1 MKQNQK
7 GKNSFD
13 GDALKR
19 GDRKEH
25 FSADS
30 SSISSKKTS
39 SFGAADRSNGG
50 RRTKKT
56 AAFSGRF
63 DLVDSFEAEE
73 SKKRRP
79 DGPAS
84 KDTFERRE
92 NGGESEKKS
101 VAKKSEIHSK
111 KKGHGK
117 KKSAE
122 KRTGGEKFDT
132 TAEGSIAG
140 GRNTAE
146 KSEKAGRTDKTEKTD
161 RSQKTEKPSRAAAG
175 KSPAPAKKGKKNRGA
190 GDPYRDDS
198 EIKTRAGNKYI
209 PFETYDDDDIIPT
222 TEGYYDSG
230 KREPRLGGRS
240 SDTTVDAVPSGAV
253 VGRNAVRELLR
264 SDRSVDKIYVKS
276 GEREG
281 SIVVIVAEAVSRKI
295 PIVEVSGE
303 KLDALAGSSNHQG
316 VVALAAQKQ
325 YTDIDSILKIA
336 KDRGEKP
343 LIVIADGIED
353 PQNLGAVIR
362 CAECAGAHGVIIPKR
377 RAVGVTPIVTKA
389 SAGAVEHMAIAKV
402 TNLADAVEKL
412 KKAGLWIFAA
422 EAGGV
427 PYYEADFNV
436 PSAIILG
443 SEGFGVSRLLKE
455 KSDFTVSIPMY
466 GRVNSLNVS
475 TAAAVI
481 LCHAARM
488 QRVGQ

>member
-1 MKQNQK
+1 MEQDLKD
-7 GKNSFD
+7 KNSFD
-13 GDALKR
+13 NAGKKGEKNRGSSARERTRSQSKSRQKR
-19 GDRKEH
+19 
-25 FSADS
+25 SAS
-30 SSISSKKTS
+30 Y
-39 SFGAADRSNGG
+39 
-50 RRTKKT
+50 
-56 AAFSGRF
+56 SGSF

-73 SKKRRP
+73 NR
-79 DGPAS
+79 
-84 KDTFERRE
+84 
-92 NGGESEKKS
+92 
-101 VAKKSEIHSK
+101 SK
-111 KKGHGK
+111 KKSGK
-117 KKSAE
+117 AS
-122 KRTGGEKFDT
+122 G
-132 TAEGSIAG
+132 
-140 GRNTAE
+140 
-146 KSEKAGRTDKTEKTD
+146 KA
-161 RSQKTEKPSRAAAG
+161 QKTYETKDAVENRAV
-175 KSPAPAKKGKKNRGA
+175 KGKKSRTENRAENRGKASGDAVGNKNTA
-190 GDPYRDDS
+190 GQNKNKKAKGYKGHGDSYRDDAS
-198 EIKTRAGNKYI
+198 IKTKAGNKYI
-209 PFETYDDDDIIPT
+209 PFETYDDDDIIPA
-222 TEGYYDSG
+222 EDMYFEPEKRDRGQVGRKSNAKGYD
-230 KREPRLGGRS
+230 EAAP
-240 SDTTVDAVPSGAV
+240 GAV

-276 GEREG
+276 GDREG

-303 KLDALAGSSNHQG
+303 KLDALSGGASHQG
-316 VVALAAQKQ
+316 VVALAAEKQ

-343 LIVIADGIED
+343 LVIIADGIED
-353 PQNLGAVIR
+353 PQNLGALIR

-377 RAVGVTPIVTKA
+377 RAVGLTPVVTKA

-422 EAGGV
+422 EAGGI

-436 PSAIILG
+436 PCAVILG

-488 QRVGQ
+488 QRVGK